1 MTRGGPTD
9 AEEQRRPALLVLDTS
24 YSLETI
30 CERGIQNS
38 VLCRDLDGFFR
49 HVWSVHP
56 FASLVTSD
64 AWTPRY
70 GRPVWHDMSKRHTF
84 IEGKIGRF
92 PWLKRLFALNFVL
105 SQAALFI
112 DLRRL
117 IRSESIDVIRV
128 GDPLYLGLFGLGL
141 ARTTRLPL
149 LIRVNGNNQEIRKNT
164 GLPVFKRLF
173 RFRKLEE
180 WTERFVFPRAD
191 LVAAPNQDNVDYA
204 ISFGARSDRV
214 TIFRYGNLLADEH
227 LADPRHRG
235 LDRNLFS
242 RLGIRPG
249 KYLLSVARLI
259 ETKFPDDV
267 LDAFAKVRDAGFEVE
282 LVYAGD
288 GPMRPKLAARAKQLG
303 IVQHVRFI
311 GNQNQKVLAQLNAHA
326 AAVISPLTGRALSE
340 SALGAA
346 PIVAYDLDW
355 QGDLIQT
362 QVTGELVPFRRPDM
376 LADSTIKMLSDCRYA
391 RRMGLAARK
400 RALEILDPK
409 QLNVHERQEYAR
421 LLREFEPQ
429 GKRSAPHEH
438 GQH

>member
-1 MTRGGPTD
+1 MTRAGPTVG
-9 AEEQRRPALLVLDTS
+9 EERSRPALLVLDTS

-30 CERGIQNS
+30 RERGIQNS

-64 AWTPRY
+64 AWTPRF
-70 GRPVWHDMSKRHTF
+70 GRPVWHAMSQRHTF

-92 PWLKRLFALNFVL
+92 PWLKRLFALNFLL

-112 DLRRL
+112 DLWRL
-117 IRSESIDVIRV
+117 IRSEKIDVIRV

-141 ARTTRLPL
+141 ARVTRLPL
-149 LIRVNGNNQEIRKNT
+149 VIRVNGNNQEIRKNT
-164 GLPVFKRLF
+164 GAPVFKRLF
-173 RFRKLEE
+173 RSSKLEE
-180 WTERFVFPRAD
+180 WTEQFVFPRAD

-227 LADPRHRG
+227 LADPRKRG
-235 LDRNLFS
+235 LDGDLFS
-242 RLGIRPG
+242 GIAIRPG
-249 KYLLSVARLI
+249 KYLLSVARLL
-259 ETKFPDDV
+259 ETKFPEDI
-267 LDAFAKVRDAGFEVE
+267 LEAFAKVREDGFDVD

-288 GPMRPKLAARAKQLG
+288 GPMRPKLVARAKQLRIG
-303 IVQHVRFI
+303 EHVRFI
-311 GNQNQKVLAQLNAHA
+311 GNQNQEALAQLNAHA
-326 AAVISPLTGRALSE
+326 AAVLSPLTGRALSE

-355 QGDLIQT
+355 QSDLIET
-362 QVTGELVPFRRPDM
+362 GVTGELVRFRRPDL
-376 LADSTIKMLSDCRYA
+376 LASSTIKFLSDRAYA
-391 RRMGLAARK
+391 IRMGVAARE
-400 RALEILDPK
+400 RALKMLDPER
-409 QLNVHERQEYAR
+409 LNAHERQEYAK
-421 LLREFEPQ
+421 LLREFELL

-438 GQH
+438 REH